1 LIFLH
6 TIYHCRPRCAG
17 QHQLP
22 RATSE
27 PTLSST
33 VRMRISRCIE
43 KAWDGSYHRD

>member
-22 RATSE
+22 RATCAPDFGLRELPGRTS
-27 PTLSST
+27 
-33 VRMRISRCIE
+33 
-43 KAWDGSYHRD
+43 D